1 MTVSFQE
8 ERLADVRD
16 EALPLLRRHWDE
28 IALDKDTVPLEPDW
42 ERYARLEEL
51 GVFKVMTARRSGASH
66 GISDPVAGGRAAT
79 PRGELVG
86 YASFFVFPNIHYKSL
101 VVADGDIF
109 WVAPEHRD
117 GTGYRLLKAAE
128 AMLVA
133 SGVRKIVNKTKL
145 GHDAGPVFERLGY
158 RAIERVYAKTVG

>member
-28 IALDKDTVPLEPDW
+28 IALDKDTIPLEPDW

-51 GVFKVMTARRSGASH
+51 GVLKVITARL
-66 GISDPVAGGRAAT
+66 AGV
-79 PRGELVG
+79 LVG
-86 YASFFVFPNIHYKSL
+86 YASFFVLPNIHYKSL

-109 WVAPEHRD
+109 WVAPDHRD

-158 RAIERVYAKTVG
+158 RAIERVYAKTVGAAVDRNAIAASSSRESRS